1 VGNFNFNNTNNF
13 NFYQKTMNKIK
24 QESKEFIFHLET
36 YQKNRT
42 VNKILKLL
50 NEDKNF
56 KVSDVESFVE
66 SSKQSRIFEIR
77 FNSFLNEKFASE
89 LLKTTICNIIK
100 KSFPLNYQFD
110 FRARRLGYTNSFN
123 VFTANNVFCFE
134 CYTRIKEMRCD
145 GSSVLPE
152 ANNQIK
158 L

>member
-1 VGNFNFNNTNNF
+1 
-13 NFYQKTMNKIK
+13 MNKIK
-24 QESKEFIFHLET
+24 QESREFIFNLET

-42 VNKILKLL
+42 VNKIIKLL
-50 NEDKNF
+50 SQDKNF
-56 KVSDVESFVE
+56 TVEDVESLGH
-66 SSKQSRIFEIR
+66 SRIFEIR
-77 FNSFLNEKFASE
+77 IFSSDPESVVIAY
-89 LLKTTICNIIK
+89 LKQTICNIIK

-110 FRARRLGYTNSFN
+110 FRSRRLGYTNSFN
-123 VFTANNVFCFE
+123 VFTATNVFCFE

>member
-1 VGNFNFNNTNNF
+1 
-13 NFYQKTMNKIK
+13 MNKIK

-42 VNKILKLL
+42 VNKIMKLL

-56 KVSDVESFVE
+56 TVEDVESLG
-66 SSKQSRIFEIR
+66 QSRIFEIR
-77 FNSFLNEKFASE
+77 IFSNDAEPIITAY
-89 LLKTTICNIIK
+89 LKQTICNIIK
-100 KSFPLNYQFD
+100 DNFPLNYQFD

-123 VFTANNVFCFE
+123 VFTANNAFCFE
-134 CYTRIKEMRCD
+134 CYTRVKEIRKD
-145 GSSVLPE
+145 GSSVLPD

>member
-1 VGNFNFNNTNNF
+1 
-13 NFYQKTMNKIK
+13 MNKIK

-42 VNKILKLL
+42 VNKIMKLLL
-50 NEDKNF
+50 NERKVF
-56 KVSDVESFVE
+56 KVEDVESFGE
-66 SSKQSRIFEIR
+66 TRIFEIR

-89 LLKTTICNIIK
+89 LLKTTICDIIK
-100 KSFPLNYQFD
+100 DNFPLNYQFD
-110 FRARRLGYTNSFN
+110 FRSRRLGFTNSFN
-123 VFTANNVFCFE
+123 VFTATNVFCFE
-134 CYTRIKEMRCD
+134 CYTRVKEIRKD